1 MSPPASSANGVE
13 APADDAAA
21 QSPPTKRAKPDPSS
35 SPSSAT
41 PAIDPIH
48 QSFCHD
54 DTVPAM
60 TTDSEHYSKLRESLK
75 GSDDNLD
82 VFPFDLSTYRKISID
97 PFITESLSESQLA
110 DVRHN
115 ISLCRDVIV
124 YFTACGSASG
134 YGGHTGGAYDTVPEV
149 VLFDAFFRACPDKFV
164 PVFYDEAGHRVATQ
178 YLMAALDGYIS
189 PEFLRFYRK
198 GGSKLPGHPEL
209 GLTPGVQFSSGR
221 LGHMWGAL
229 NGVSMANPGKIV
241 LMLGS
246 DGSEMEGNNAE
257 AARLA
262 VAKNLNVKLVLD
274 DNDVTITGHPAEYLP
289 GFSVEKTL
297 EGHGL
302 KTMNAKGEDVED
314 LYRACRAMI
323 QVEGPSAVVCKR
335 SMAPS
340 IEGVEG
346 TNHGHDAVAVK
357 YAIPYL
363 ESRGHAKAVEYLKL
377 ATKTKDP
384 RSTYSGVGAYDA
396 MRKCVGQAVVDVLGT
411 MDPIERKESIMVID
425 SDLGGSTNFNKIQAA
440 YPEVYVHSGVMERG
454 NFSAAAGFGM
464 HPKKQG
470 VFSTFAA
477 FLEMCCSEITM
488 ARLNRSNVFCHFSH
502 SGVDDMADNTC
513 HFGLNNLFA
522 DNGLEEEGGY
532 KTMLYFPADVRQ
544 AAAVVKRTFPLE
556 VDGHSNKGLRFIFTT
571 RSKTPL
577 ILKEDDSKSELYGEG
592 YSFVPGKDEIVREG
606 KDGYVV
612 SFGDA
617 LYRCLDAVEC
627 LKKEGIDVGLINKPT
642 LNVVD
647 AVMMEKVAASPMC
660 LVVECLGYK
669 TGLGSKFG
677 SWLLET
683 EHAQTG
689 GDVAKF
695 GRIGT
700 SKEGGGGLW
709 EQAYHQGYDSESVQ
723 RRVKTMLGK

>member
-1 MSPPASSANGVE
+1 MAPPASSADG
-13 APADDAAA
+13 ATAK
-21 QSPPTKRAKPDPSS
+21 SPPTKRSKADPSAA
-35 SPSSAT
+35 PT
-41 PAIDPIH
+41 IDPIH

-54 DTVPAM
+54 ATIPQM
-60 TTDSEHYSKLRESLK
+60 TTDSDHYAKLRESLK
-75 GSDDNLD
+75 GTDADLD
-82 VFPFDLSTYRKISID
+82 VFPFDLSSYRKISID
-97 PFITESLSESQLA
+97 PFATDALSDAQLA
-110 DVRHN
+110 DVKHN
-115 ISLCRDVIV
+115 IALCRDVIV
-124 YFTACGSASG
+124 YFTSCGSASG

-149 VLFDAFFRACPDKFV
+149 VLFDAFFRACPTKFV

-178 YLMAALDGYIS
+178 YLMAALDGYIA

-221 LGHMWGAL
+221 LGHMWGTV
-229 NGVSMANPGKIV
+229 NGIAMANPTKII

-262 VAKNLNVKLVLD
+262 VAQGLNVKLVLD
-274 DNDVTITGHPAEYLP
+274 DNDITITGHPADYLP
-289 GFSVEKTL
+289 GFNVEKTL

-302 KTMNAKGEDVED
+302 ATRTARGEDVAD
-314 LYRACRAMI
+314 LYAACKAMLA
-323 QVEGPSAVVCKR
+323 VTGPAAVVCKR
-335 SMAPS
+335 SMAPC
-340 IEGVEG
+340 IDGVEG
-346 TNHGHDAVAVK
+346 TSNGHDAVATKFAV
-357 YAIPYL
+357 PYL
-363 ESRGHAKAVEYLKL
+363 KAKGHEKAAEYLAL
-377 ATKTKDP
+377 PTKTKDP
-384 RSTYSGVGAYDA
+384 KTYAGVGAYDA
-396 MRKCVGQAVVDVLGT
+396 MRKSVGQTVVDVLGT
-411 MDPIERKESIMVID
+411 MDARKRKDTVMVID

-440 YPEVYVHSGVMERG
+440 FPDIYVQSGVMERG
-454 NFSAAAGFGM
+454 NFAAAAGFGM
-464 HPKKQG
+464 HPDKQG

-488 ARLNRSNVFCHFSH
+488 ARLNKSNVFCHFSH

-522 DNGLEEEGGY
+522 DNGVEEHGDY
-532 KTMLYFPADVRQ
+532 KTMLYFPADVKQ

-556 VDGHSNKGLRFIFTT
+556 TDDGSSNKGLRFVFTT

-577 ILKEDDSKSELYGEG
+577 VLKADGASELYGDD
-592 YSFVPGKDEIVREG
+592 YKFVPGKDEIVREG
-606 KDGYVV
+606 TAGYIV

-617 LYRCLDAVEC
+617 LYRCLDAVEA

-647 AVMMEKVAASPMC
+647 DETMEKIAASPLC

-683 EHAQTG
+683 EHAQG
-689 GDVAKF
+689 GGNVARF
-695 GRIGT
+695 GRIAT
-700 SKEGGGGLW
+700 AKEGSGGLW

-723 RRVKTMLGK
+723 KRVKTMLGK